1 MFDVK
6 SVVLIGKQEMEI
18 IELVLKS
25 REEIYEEEL
34 WEVEEEK
41 VEEFVESNLEE

>member
-1 MFDVK
+1 
-6 SVVLIGKQEMEI
+6 MEI

-41 VEEFVESNLEE
+41 VEEFVEINLEE

>member
-1 MFDVK
+1 MLDVK

-41 VEEFVESNLEE
+41 VEEFVEINLEE

>member
-18 IELVLKS
+18 TELVLKS

-41 VEEFVESNLEE
+41 VEEFVEINLEE

>member
-41 VEEFVESNLEE
+41 VEEFVEINLEE

>member
-1 MFDVK
+1 MFDVN

-41 VEEFVESNLEE
+41 VEEFVEINLEE

>member
-1 MFDVK
+1 
-6 SVVLIGKQEMEI
+6 MEI

-25 REEIYEEEL
+25 REEIFEEEL

-41 VEEFVESNLEE
+41 VEEFVEINLEE

>member
-34 WEVEEEK
+34 WEVEKEK
-41 VEEFVESNLEE
+41 VEEFVEINLEE